1 MGQVPA
7 AVVCLREGAQATEDE
22 LAAWCKENIATYKAP
37 RIVKIIPLSEM
48 PFGVTLKIMKKD
60 LRDRFGDTKLT

>member
-1 MGQVPA
+1 
-7 AVVCLREGAQATEDE
+7 
-22 LAAWCKENIATYKAP
+22 
-37 RIVKIIPLSEM
+37 VKIIPLSEM